1 MSADRRPVRIAN
13 CSGFYGD
20 RLSAAAEVIRPD
32 PIDVLSGDWLAEL
45 TMSILAKE
53 RVRGGG
59 GFARTFLRQLED
71 VLVPC
76 TESGVKIVSNAGAVS
91 PEACAE
97 QVQELAQRLGV
108 NVTVAVVDGDDL
120 SLRIAELIEGG
131 EQFRHLDTG
140 ERWVGDPSNVQAAN
154 AYLGGHAI
162 SEALRNGA
170 DVVVTGRVADAALVS
185 GAAAWWHG
193 WNPNE
198 FDKLAGATV
207 AGHVIECGA
216 QATGGNYAYFSDIA
230 DMTRPGFPIAEIAED
245 GSSVI
250 TKQPG
255 SGGAVSIGT
264 VKAQLLYEVIGPRYR
279 VPDVVVRLDSLSL
292 RQVGADR
299 VEIRGTR
306 GEPAPSLAKVL
317 LTYPGGYRN
326 SMTLAI
332 TGNDRG
338 AKAALAERA
347 VWEQI
352 PGGQESF
359 AQSLVEVVGAP
370 LDAEGPVGQSYLRF
384 TVADPDADIVGRR
397 FSSAV
402 VATGL
407 STYPGCYTT
416 TPPARASEF
425 LVGWPTLID
434 AAIAPARL
442 RIFCRDGPR
451 EIPVP
456 TPTRQPVPEDVPVTA
471 PHADAIAV
479 GTPTRNAPI
488 GTLAGARSG
497 DKGGNANI
505 GLWVSDPAAYDWL
518 LELAHPQVIAMLL
531 PETRDLTIRC
541 YPLPN
546 LLAVN
551 IIVVGLLGR
560 GVAASLREDPQAKS
574 LGERLRATEVPI
586 PIALLGGNPAPHPYR
601 RP

>member
-1 MSADRRPVRIAN
+1 MSIDRRPVRIAN

-20 RLSAAAEVIRPD
+20 RLSAAAEVIGPD

-53 RVRGGG
+53 RARGGC

-76 TESGVKIVSNAGAVS
+76 SESGVKIVSNAGAVS

-97 QVQELAQRLGV
+97 QVQELAQRVGV

-120 SLRIAELIEGG
+120 SPRIAELFTRG
-131 EQFRHLDTG
+131 EQLRHLDTG
-140 ERWVGDPSNVQAAN
+140 ERWEGDPSNVLAAN

-162 SEALRNGA
+162 SEALRKGA

-193 WNPNE
+193 WHPNE
-198 FDKLAGATV
+198 FDKLAGATI

-216 QATGGNYAYFSDIA
+216 QATGGNYAHFSDIA
-230 DMTRPGFPIAEIAED
+230 DTTRPGFPIAEIAED

-255 SGGAVSIGT
+255 SGGAVSVGT
-264 VKAQLLYEVIGPRYR
+264 VTAQLLYEVIGPRYR
-279 VPDVVVRLDSLSL
+279 VPDVVVRLDSPSL
-292 RQVGADR
+292 RQVGTDR

-306 GEPAPSLAKVL
+306 GEPAPSSAKVL
-317 LTYPGGYRN
+317 LTYSGGYRN

-332 TGNDRG
+332 TGNDRA

-347 VWEQI
+347 VWDQI
-352 PGGQESF
+352 PGGRGSF

-370 LDAEGPVGQSYLRF
+370 LDAEGPVGQSYLRL
-384 TVADPDADIVGRR
+384 TVADPDADVVGRR

-407 STYPGCYTT
+407 STYPGFYTT
-416 TPPARASEF
+416 TPPTRASEL

-442 RIFCRDGPR
+442 QLIGTDGSR
-451 EIPVP
+451 ELLVP
-456 TPTRQPVPEDVPVTA
+456 EPTRRPVPEDVPVTVHRA
-471 PHADAIAV
+471 NTV
-479 GTPTRNAPI
+479 TVETPTRYAPI

-497 DKGGNANI
+497 DKGGNANV

-518 LELAHPQVIAMLL
+518 LELAQPQMIAMLL

-551 IIVVGLLGR
+551 IIIVGLLGR

-586 PIALLGGNPAPHPYR
+586 PVELLNGHPSSSSNR